1 MKHIDDRIEGWF
13 DFDVLYGNIVYH
25 ACDNSHFV
33 EVGAWKGK
41 STSFLAVEIINSG
54 KKIKLDVVDTWEGS
68 SEHRLE
74 NNDELYL
81 EFLKNIEPVRHVVNP
96 IRKKST
102 EAAKL
107 YEDNSLDFV
116 FIDAAHDY
124 ENVKADITSWYPKIK
139 IGGVIAGHDYYE
151 SWPEVKMAVNEFFKD
166 SIFYPFS
173 KSWVHRKC

>member
-25 ACDNSHFV
+25 ACDNS
-33 EVGAWKGK
+33 
-41 STSFLAVEIINSG
+41 L
-54 KKIKLDVVDTWEGS
+54 
-68 SEHRLE
+68 
-74 NNDELYL
+74 
-81 EFLKNIEPVRHVVNP
+81 NP

>member
-13 DFDVLYGNIVYH
+13 DFDVLYTNIVYH

-54 KKIKLDVVDTWEGS
+54 KNIKLDVVDTWEGS

-81 EFLKNIEPVRHVVNP
+81 EFLKNIEPVRQCDKSDQKKINRSCKI
-96 IRKKST
+96 IRRYI
-102 EAAKL
+102 L
-107 YEDNSLDFV
+107 
-116 FIDAAHDY
+116 
-124 ENVKADITSWYPKIK
+124 
-139 IGGVIAGHDYYE
+139 
-151 SWPEVKMAVNEFFKD
+151 
-166 SIFYPFS
+166 
-173 KSWVHRKC
+173 